1 MIPVRRC
8 GDYYREGI
16 LSPSRAES
24 TINFVLPEDPAPP
37 IMAAAKAYA
46 RLDDGADDEGTH
58 EVLLASIIAC
68 DNLAKYPFLSR
79 TRRDYYTARPV
90 MQGFFW
96 RIELTREAVGKVAA
110 ATASNQTDDG
120 WEDRE
125 IEFPARGRTI
135 AVEGANVS
143 PGGSVILGGANG
155 VYGGDAIG
163 RQCEIG
169 RGDEWL
175 RLSYESGKYTTPEEI
190 TGYRLLAVKI
200 TFAALWENRGGLAD
214 AAGVVPDV
222 AVNLLAQ
229 SELV

>member
-8 GDYYREGI
+8 GDYFREGI

-24 TINFVLPEDPAPP
+24 TINFTLPEDPAPP
-37 IMAAAKAYA
+37 IMAAARAYA

-58 EVLLASIIAC
+58 EVLLAAIIAC

-96 RIELTREAVGKVAA
+96 RIELTREAAGKVAA

-222 AVNLLAQ
+222 AVNLLAN
-229 SELV
+229 SEMV